1 MQALNGERKVFILGN
16 RKKKQ
21 LRICLS
27 TAPLIQGFSTILPK
41 SVAVRMSWEEA
52 QEKAL
57 GCECQVGPHGNSE
70 LSSLSSVTLL
80 FALEGK
86 S

>member
-1 MQALNGERKVFILGN
+1 MEALNGEKNVFILGN

-57 GCECQVGPHGNSE
+57 GCECQVEPHGSSE
-70 LSSLSSVTLL
+70 PSSLSSVTL
-80 FALEGK
+80 FSILEGK